1 MPRYLRYLLLWLSCT
16 AVSVTAVLLTVH
28 FVVGSTRPKPL
39 VARSAPTVFTSS
51 TSRPPSPSAEP
62 EPSPSR
68 RTAGPSATRSAS
80 RAEASRP
87 PSRAATPR
95 PSRSTAPPPAAS
107 TPAGGSGAYTDCEG
121 GAGVHTIESAG
132 GQATVRFG
140 DRGVC
145 LVSAVPVR
153 GFTVRTEQRER
164 TTLTVTFSG
173 QRSES
178 EITATTTPQNK
189 ATIKETSW

>member
-62 EPSPSR
+62 GPSRGKSTATPTPTASPSR
-68 RTAGPSATRSAS
+68 AATTRKPSPR
-80 RAEASRP
+80 
-87 PSRAATPR
+87 ATPR
-95 PSRSTAPPPAAS
+95 PSRSTAPPPATSA
-107 TPAGGSGAYTDCEG
+107 PPSGPGAFTDCEG

-173 QRSES
+173 QRRES